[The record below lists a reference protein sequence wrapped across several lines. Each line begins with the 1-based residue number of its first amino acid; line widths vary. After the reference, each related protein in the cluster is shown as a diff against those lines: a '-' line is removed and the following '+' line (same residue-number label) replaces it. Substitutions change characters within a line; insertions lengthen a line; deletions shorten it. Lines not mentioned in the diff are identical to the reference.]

1 MVATRFCASFIVP
14 SAFTFRG
21 GGSNPSTFFVTT
33 LPRRSLTFY
42 LWIIRHHFRENWA
55 FNYDAGWPSIH
66 ACRTKKWLKTWF
78 CVQIKCKWSFL
89 TFLIIKLWLLSIL
102 FAEFVKRSAR
112 FDGKIVR
119 LDSKSGN
126 INITAKNVEAGG
138 FIHPPPWPL
147 RVTKVVCTCACSC
160 NITLNL

>member
-1 MVATRFCASFIVP
+1 MLPVFVHHSLFLQL
-14 SAFTFRG
+14 SHFG
-21 GGSNPSTFFVTT
+21 GGDPTPRHFSSQHCLDVHWLFTCGSFDTIFVKIE
-33 LPRRSLTFY
+33 L
-42 LWIIRHHFRENWA
+42 
-55 FNYDAGWPSIH
+55 SIMMLDGLLYMPVGP
-66 ACRTKKWLKTWF
+66 KKWLKTWF

-89 TFLIIKLWLLSIL
+89 TFLIIKFWLLSIL